1 MRRIIVLCVVLSCSI
16 LAPQLLAQSPAQG
29 SILQLLSRHT
39 QRPATFDQGSAEVVT
54 YDSASRT
61 AILSDAAGNKLT
73 FVNIANPLLP
83 VVAREVA
90 LTPFN
95 GRVNGVAVRNGLVA
109 VALEDATLKSNPG
122 KVVFL
127 DMLGNLRSQV
137 TVGALPDMLVFTPNG
152 QRVIVCNEGEPENN
166 YAVDPEGSVSII
178 NVTNPTSPTV
188 QTVSFSSLNGRQDSL
203 RALGVRIYG
212 FRDSLGTRI
221 FSSVAQDLEP
231 EYAAITPD
239 GATAYVTLQENNAIA
254 VIDINTATLLRVM
267 PLGWKDYSKGLP
279 RSTNYTWSNRPV
291 LGTTPAGQQIM
302 LGGFSGLWFDGYG
315 ADTNKLRFLTHPDR
329 GPNAEPLVIR
339 GQTRRPFALPNY
351 QAEVI
356 RFELDR
362 VTGSFTILNRTKLT
376 RADGTTPI
384 TGLPNLQAGA
394 QGTAYTDELPIDLF
408 GNDLPNDPFGADLE
422 GLVVDNAG
430 TWWMVDEYR
439 PAIYNFTSSGRLI
452 DRYIPAGTAASVG
465 AAAGTYGNE
474 LLPAVYAQRRANR
487 GFEACAIEGD
497 VLYAFIQS
505 PIDNPDNAT
514 DATSRASTFCRIIA
528 MNVVTKQIVGEYLY
542 PMFEK
547 AGSCDKIGDAVSLGG
562 GKFYVVERDDAT
574 GLRARKYVFEIN
586 LKGATNLALVT
597 PTLPAGKTLE
607 QCTFAELA
615 AAGVK
620 PIVKKKSIY
629 LPGVGYGSVDKVE
642 GIARVNANTFAVV
655 NDNDFGVG
663 GSLLPSPPN
672 GSITVSQNDPI
683 LGLITFDRPNGLDPS
698 DRDNAAGTGAAIRIG
713 NWPVYGM
720 YQPDAITAVTIGG
733 QTYLATANE
742 GDAREWGTF
751 IEEVRAGAATYPI
764 DASLL
769 NLYPSLKT
777 NAQLG
782 RLNVVN
788 NLGDLDGDGVFDEIY
803 TLGGRGFTLWNAD
816 GNLIW
821 DSGNEFETRTA
832 AYYPSN
838 FNAGHTTNSMD
849 DRSDNKGP
857 EPEAIAS
864 TVINDSTYVMVGNE
878 RIGGVFMYN
887 VSNVTSPSY
896 SDYFNARNFTVTPN
910 LANVDNGTVG
920 DLGPEVVC
928 HIPSTASPNNT
939 DLLLV
944 GNEISGTM
952 SIMQLKTARILTQ
965 PAATLVQCIGDR
977 ITLSVTA
984 QGPSLSYQWRRNGT
998 AISGATS
1005 ASFTFDVTSSSAGVY
1020 TCTVTPANGLA
1031 ATTRGTA
1038 LTIFTR
1044 TRIIRE
1050 PRALTQIDAGLT
1062 VDIDFEATT
1071 TAGETLQ
1078 WFRAGQPLAN
1088 GSKYGGVTTNKLT
1101 IKNITFAD
1109 TSGRYYCT
1117 VVGGCSNV
1125 RTRDARVFIPR
1136 IQFTEQPVD
1145 TTVCPGDTIILNAR
1159 AASSG
1164 GDVGVAYKWRTANG
1178 TVLNDGGRFSGT
1190 SSPTLRIA
1198 KATSADAQE
1207 YICVVTGFPSN
1218 DNRFSR
1224 NVLVNVRPAPSILR
1238 QPTAPNG
1245 KDSDVLCQGTF
1256 FQFSVAASGSASLR
1270 YQWLRDGSPIA
1281 LATANTYATSKPG
1294 TYAVRVVGE
1303 CGQTTTSQTVTIT
1316 NAQKPLF
1323 TLQPVPSLRV
1333 KEGDPI
1339 VLRVNASGTP
1349 TLTYQWAR
1357 DGKDIKGA
1365 TLPTLTIPASALT
1378 DNGKYVCVVKNDCGL
1393 DVSYVSDVSVYK
1405 NEPVSVDENDAT
1417 PIVSM
1422 IHPNPASSDVR
1433 VAFGSD
1439 VRVTAIEI
1447 FDAAGAQVA
1456 VYAFDGAPRSSAHVD
1471 IATLANGVYS
1481 VKVISGSKH
1490 TAHRLVIAR

>member
-254 VIDINTATLLRVM
+254 VIDINAATLVRVM

-291 LGTTPAGQQIM
+291 LGTTPAGQSIL

-315 ADTNKLRFLTHPDR
+315 TDTNKLRFLTHPDR

-439 PAIYNFTSSGRLI
+439 PAIYNFTNTGKLI

-514 DATSRASTFCRIIA
+514 DATSKASTFCRIIA

-1050 PRALTQIDAGLT
+1050 PRALAQIDVGLT

-1294 TYAVRVVGE
+1294 TYAVRVIGE

-1456 VYAFDGAPRSSAHVD
+1456 VYAFDGAPRASAHVD

>member
-254 VIDINTATLLRVM
+254 VIDINAATLVRVM

-291 LGTTPAGQQIM
+291 LGTTPAGQSIL

-315 ADTNKLRFLTHPDR
+315 TDTNKLRFLTHPDR

-439 PAIYNFTSSGRLI
+439 PAIYNFTNTGKLI

-514 DATSRASTFCRIIA
+514 DATSKASTFCRIIA

-574 GLRARKYVFEIN
+574 GLRARKYIFEIN
-586 LKGATNLALVT
+586 LKGATNLVLAT

-1050 PRALTQIDAGLT
+1050 PRALAQIDVGLT

-1456 VYAFDGAPRSSAHVD
+1456 VYAFDGAPRASAHVD

>member
-254 VIDINTATLLRVM
+254 VIDINAATLLRVM

-291 LGTTPAGQQIM
+291 LGTTPAGQSIL

-315 ADTNKLRFLTHPDR
+315 TDTNKLRFLTHPDR

-514 DATSRASTFCRIIA
+514 DATSKASTFCRIIA

-965 PAATLVQCIGDR
+965 PVATLVQCIGDR

-998 AISGATS
+998 VISGATS

-1294 TYAVRVVGE
+1294 TYAVRVIGE

-1456 VYAFDGAPRSSAHVD
+1456 VYAFDGAPRASAHVD

>member
-254 VIDINTATLLRVM
+254 VIDINAATLVRVM

-291 LGTTPAGQQIM
+291 LGTTPAGQSIL

-315 ADTNKLRFLTHPDR
+315 TDTNKLRFLTHPDR

-465 AAAGTYGNE
+465 AAAGAYGNE

-514 DATSRASTFCRIIA
+514 DATSKASTFCRIIA

-1456 VYAFDGAPRSSAHVD
+1456 VYAFDGAPRASAHVD

>member
-254 VIDINTATLLRVM
+254 VIDINAATLLRVM

-291 LGTTPAGQQIM
+291 LGTTPAGQSIL

-315 ADTNKLRFLTHPDR
+315 TDTNKLRFLTHPDR

-514 DATSRASTFCRIIA
+514 DATSKASTFCRIIA

-965 PAATLVQCIGDR
+965 PVATLVQCIGDR

-1294 TYAVRVVGE
+1294 TYAVRVIGE

-1456 VYAFDGAPRSSAHVD
+1456 VYAFDGAPRASAHVD

>member
-1 MRRIIVLCVVLSCSI
+1 MRRISVLCVVLSIC
-16 LAPQLLAQSPAQG
+16 LLPTELFSQTPTQG
-29 SILQLLSRHT
+29 NILQLLSRHT

-54 YDSASRT
+54 YDSASRI
-61 AILSDAAGNKLT
+61 AILSDAFANKLT
-73 FVNIANPLLP
+73 FVSIANPALP
-83 VVAREVA
+83 TIVRDVA
-90 LTPFN
+90 LTPF
-95 GRVNGVAVRNGLVA
+95 GGKVNSVAVKNGLVA
-109 VALEDATLKSNPG
+109 VALEDAVLKSNPG

-127 DMLGNLRSQV
+127 DMTGNLRSQV
-137 TVGALPDMLVFTPNG
+137 IVGALPDMLAFTPNG
-152 QRVIVCNEGEPENN
+152 QRVIVCNEAEPENN

-188 QTVSFSSLNGRQDSL
+188 QTVTFTSLNGKQDSL

-212 FRDSLGTRI
+212 FRDSLGTKI

-231 EYAAITPD
+231 EYAAISPD

-254 VIDINTATLLRVM
+254 VIDINNAALLRVM

-291 LGTTPAGQQIM
+291 LGTTPAGQQILM
-302 LGGFSGLWFDGYG
+302 GGFSGLWFDGYG
-315 ADTNKLRFLTHPDR
+315 ADSTKLRFLTHPDR

-356 RFELDR
+356 RIELDR
-362 VTGSFTILNRTKLT
+362 VSGAFTVLNRTKLT
-376 RADGTTPI
+376 RTDGTTPI

-394 QGTAYTDELPIDLF
+394 QGTAYTDELPVDLF
-408 GNDLPNDPFGADLE
+408 GNDIANDPFGADLE

-439 PAIYNFTSSGRLI
+439 PAIYNFTNTGKLI

-497 VLYAFIQS
+497 ILYAFIQS

-514 DATSRASTFCRIIA
+514 DATSKASTFCRIIA

-562 GKFYVVERDDAT
+562 GKFFVVERDDAT

-586 LKGATNLALVT
+586 LKGATNLAVTT

-620 PIVKKKSIY
+620 PVVKKKSVY
-629 LPGVGYGSVDKVE
+629 LPGAGYGSVDKVE
-642 GIARVNANTFAVV
+642 GIARINATTFAVV

-683 LGLITFDRPNGLDPS
+683 LGIITFDRPNGLDPS
-698 DRDNAAGTGAAIRIG
+698 DRDNAAGSGAAVKIG

-764 DASLL
+764 DASIL
-769 NLYPSLKT
+769 NAFPSLKS
-777 NAQLG
+777 NPQLG
-782 RLNVVN
+782 RLNVVTN
-788 NLGDLDGDGVFDEIY
+788 MGDLDGDGVFDEIY

-821 DSGNEFETRTA
+821 DSGNELETRTA
-832 AYYPSN
+832 AFYPSN

-857 EPEAIAS
+857 EPEAITS
-864 TVINDSTYVMVGNE
+864 TVLNDSTYVLVGNE

-887 VSNVTSPSY
+887 ISNVIAPTY
-896 SDYFNARNFTVTPN
+896 SDYLNARNFTVTPS

-920 DLGPEVVC
+920 DLGPEVIC

-952 SIMQLKTARILTQ
+952 SVMQLKTARILTQ
-965 PAATLVQCIGDR
+965 PATALTQCIGDR
-977 ITLSVTA
+977 ITLSVAA

-998 AISGATS
+998 NIAGATS
-1005 ASFTFDVTSSSAGVY
+1005 ATYTFDAINSSAAGTY
-1020 TCTVTPANGLA
+1020 TCTITPANGLPA
-1031 ATTRGTA
+1031 STKPTV
-1038 LTIFTR
+1038 LTLFTR
-1044 TRIIRE
+1044 TRITRE
-1050 PRALTQIDAGLT
+1050 PRVLTQIDAGLT
-1062 VDIDFEATT
+1062 VDLDFEATS

-1088 GSKYGGVTTNKLT
+1088 SAKYAGVTTNKLT
-1101 IKNITFAD
+1101 IRNVTFAD

-1117 VVGGCSNV
+1117 VVGGCSSL
-1125 RTRDARVFIPR
+1125 RTRDARVYIPR
-1136 IQFTEQPVD
+1136 IAFTEQAAD
-1145 TTVCPGDTIILNAR
+1145 TVVCPGDTITLTSR
-1159 AASSG
+1159 ASSTG
-1164 GDVGVAYKWRTANG
+1164 GDVGVQYKWRLANG

-1190 SSPTLRIA
+1190 SSPTLRIT
-1198 KATSADAQE
+1198 KATAADAQE
-1207 YICVVTGFPSN
+1207 YICVATGFPSN
-1218 DNRFSR
+1218 DSRFSR
-1224 NVLVNVRPAPSILR
+1224 NVTVSVRPMPTILR
-1238 QPTAPNG
+1238 QPVAPNG
-1245 KDSDVLCQGTF
+1245 TSTDVLCEGTF
-1256 FQFSVAASGSASLR
+1256 FQFSIAASGSTTLR
-1270 YQWLRDGSPIA
+1270 YQWLRDGAPIA
-1281 LATANTYATSKPG
+1281 LATANTYATTKPG
-1294 TYAVRVVGE
+1294 KYAVRVTGD
-1303 CGQTTTSQTVTIT
+1303 CGQAATSDVVTIT
-1316 NAQKPLF
+1316 NAVKPSF
-1323 TLQPVPSLRV
+1323 TLNPAPRLRV

-1339 VLRVNASGTP
+1339 TLRVEGAGTP
-1349 TLTYQWAR
+1349 VLVYQWQR
-1357 DGKDIKGA
+1357 NGKDIVGA
-1365 TLPTLTIPASALT
+1365 TLPTLTIAAAAIT
-1378 DNGKYVCVVKNDCGL
+1378 DEGKYVCVIKNECGL
-1393 DVSYVSDVSVYK
+1393 DVSYVSDVTVYK
-1405 NEPVSVDENDAT
+1405 NNPVSVDEESSE
-1417 PIVSM
+1417 PVVSLY
-1422 IHPNPASSDVR
+1422 PNPTSQTVTIAVGASTKIDRVEVVNAAGSLVLVRNGESAAASSMNIDL
-1433 VAFGSD
+1433 
-1439 VRVTAIEI
+1439 
-1447 FDAAGAQVA
+1447 
-1456 VYAFDGAPRSSAHVD
+1456 SS
-1471 IATLANGVYS
+1471 LASGVYTATVFS
-1481 VKVISGSKH
+1481 SG
-1490 TAHRLVIAR
+1490 HRTSTMLVITR

>member
-254 VIDINTATLLRVM
+254 VIDINAATLLRVM

-291 LGTTPAGQQIM
+291 LGTTPAGQSIL

-315 ADTNKLRFLTHPDR
+315 TDTNKLRFLTHPDR

-514 DATSRASTFCRIIA
+514 DATSKASTFCRIIA

-764 DASLL
+764 DASLV

-965 PAATLVQCIGDR
+965 PVATLVQCIGDR

-998 AISGATS
+998 VISGATS

-1294 TYAVRVVGE
+1294 TYAVRVIGE

-1456 VYAFDGAPRSSAHVD
+1456 VYAFDGAPRASAHVD

>member
-254 VIDINTATLLRVM
+254 VIDINAATLVRVM

-279 RSTNYTWSNRPV
+279 RSTSYTWSNRPV
-291 LGTTPAGQQIM
+291 LGTTPAGQSIL

-315 ADTNKLRFLTHPDR
+315 TDTNKLRFLTHPDR

-465 AAAGTYGNE
+465 AAAGAYGNE

-514 DATSRASTFCRIIA
+514 DATSKASTFCRIIA

-698 DRDNAAGTGAAIRIG
+698 DRDNAAGTGAAIKIG

-764 DASLL
+764 DATLL

-1050 PRALTQIDAGLT
+1050 PRALAQIDVGLT

-1294 TYAVRVVGE
+1294 TYAVRVIGE
-1303 CGQTTTSQTVTIT
+1303 CGQTTTSQLVTIT

-1456 VYAFDGAPRSSAHVD
+1456 VYAFDGAPRASAHVD

>member
-254 VIDINTATLLRVM
+254 VIDINAATLVRVM

-465 AAAGTYGNE
+465 AAAGAYGNE

-514 DATSRASTFCRIIA
+514 DATSKASTFCRIIA

-998 AISGATS
+998 VISGATS
-1005 ASFTFDVTSSSAGVY
+1005 ASYTFDVTSSSAGVY

-1294 TYAVRVVGE
+1294 TYAVRVIGE
-1303 CGQTTTSQTVTIT
+1303 CGQTTTSQLVTIT

-1365 TLPTLTIPASALT
+1365 TLPILTIPASALA

-1456 VYAFDGAPRSSAHVD
+1456 VYAFDGAPRASAHVD

>member
-1 MRRIIVLCVVLSCSI
+1 
-16 LAPQLLAQSPAQG
+16 
-29 SILQLLSRHT
+29 
-39 QRPATFDQGSAEVVT
+39 
-54 YDSASRT
+54 
-61 AILSDAAGNKLT
+61 
-73 FVNIANPLLP
+73 
-83 VVAREVA
+83 
-90 LTPFN
+90 
-95 GRVNGVAVRNGLVA
+95 
-109 VALEDATLKSNPG
+109 
-122 KVVFL
+122 
-127 DMLGNLRSQV
+127 
-137 TVGALPDMLVFTPNG
+137 
-152 QRVIVCNEGEPENN
+152 
-166 YAVDPEGSVSII
+166 
-178 NVTNPTSPTV
+178 
-188 QTVSFSSLNGRQDSL
+188 
-203 RALGVRIYG
+203 
-212 FRDSLGTRI
+212 
-221 FSSVAQDLEP
+221 
-231 EYAAITPD
+231 
-239 GATAYVTLQENNAIA
+239 
-254 VIDINTATLLRVM
+254 
-267 PLGWKDYSKGLP
+267 
-279 RSTNYTWSNRPV
+279 
-291 LGTTPAGQQIM
+291 
-302 LGGFSGLWFDGYG
+302 
-315 ADTNKLRFLTHPDR
+315 
-329 GPNAEPLVIR
+329 
-339 GQTRRPFALPNY
+339 
-351 QAEVI
+351 
-356 RFELDR
+356 
-362 VTGSFTILNRTKLT
+362 
-376 RADGTTPI
+376 
-384 TGLPNLQAGA
+384 
-394 QGTAYTDELPIDLF
+394 
-408 GNDLPNDPFGADLE
+408 
-422 GLVVDNAG
+422 
-430 TWWMVDEYR
+430 
-439 PAIYNFTSSGRLI
+439 
-452 DRYIPAGTAASVG
+452 
-465 AAAGTYGNE
+465 
-474 LLPAVYAQRRANR
+474 
-487 GFEACAIEGD
+487 
-497 VLYAFIQS
+497 
-505 PIDNPDNAT
+505 
-514 DATSRASTFCRIIA
+514 
-528 MNVVTKQIVGEYLY
+528 
-542 PMFEK
+542 
-547 AGSCDKIGDAVSLGG
+547 
-562 GKFYVVERDDAT
+562 VVERDDAT

-965 PAATLVQCIGDR
+965 PVATLVQCIGDR

-998 AISGATS
+998 VISGATS

-1294 TYAVRVVGE
+1294 TYAVRVIGE

-1456 VYAFDGAPRSSAHVD
+1456 VYAFDGAPRASAHVD

>member
-254 VIDINTATLLRVM
+254 VIDINAAALVRVM

-505 PIDNPDNAT
+505 PIDNPDNAA

-698 DRDNAAGTGAAIRIG
+698 DRDNAAGTGAAIKIG

-751 IEEVRAGAATYPI
+751 IEEVRAGVATYPI

-782 RLNVVN
+782 RLNVVT

-1050 PRALTQIDAGLT
+1050 PRALTQIDVGLT

-1294 TYAVRVVGE
+1294 TYAVRVIGE

>member
-254 VIDINTATLLRVM
+254 VIDINAATLVRVM

-465 AAAGTYGNE
+465 AAAGAYGNE

-514 DATSRASTFCRIIA
+514 DATSKASTFCRIIA

-998 AISGATS
+998 VISGATS
-1005 ASFTFDVTSSSAGVY
+1005 ASYTFDVTSSSAGVY

-1294 TYAVRVVGE
+1294 TYAVRVIGE
-1303 CGQTTTSQTVTIT
+1303 CGQTTTSQLVTIT

-1365 TLPTLTIPASALT
+1365 TLPILTIPASALA

-1422 IHPNPASSDVR
+1422 IHPNPASSDVQI
-1433 VAFGSD
+1433 VFGSD

-1456 VYAFDGAPRSSAHVD
+1456 VYAFDGAPRASAHVD

>member
-505 PIDNPDNAT
+505 PIDNPDNAA

-998 AISGATS
+998 VISGATS

-1050 PRALTQIDAGLT
+1050 PRALTQIDVGLT

-1365 TLPTLTIPASALT
+1365 ILPTLTIPASALT

-1456 VYAFDGAPRSSAHVD
+1456 VYAFDGAPRASAHVD

>member
-315 ADTNKLRFLTHPDR
+315 TDTNKLRFLTHPDR

-497 VLYAFIQS
+497 ILYAFIQS

-965 PAATLVQCIGDR
+965 PVATLVQCIGDR

-998 AISGATS
+998 VISGATS

-1405 NEPVSVDENDAT
+1405 NEPVSVDENDVT
-1417 PIVSM
+1417 PVISM